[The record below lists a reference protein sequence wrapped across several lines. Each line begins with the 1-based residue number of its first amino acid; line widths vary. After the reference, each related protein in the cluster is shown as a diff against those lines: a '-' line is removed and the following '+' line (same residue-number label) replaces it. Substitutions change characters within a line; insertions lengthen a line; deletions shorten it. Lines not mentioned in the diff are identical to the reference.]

1 MDYSDLPLFKL
12 VGQRMS
18 WLNQR
23 QQVLAQNI
31 ANSDTPNFRPRD
43 LKPMSFK
50 SMVLGGSGTGVGSV
64 EPTRTNEAHMGVG
77 GAVDGKF
84 TARPQ
89 KEVYETN
96 LSGNSVV
103 LEEQLLKVGETDMDY
118 QLAAN
123 VYKKYVSM
131 FRLALGRGGR

>member
-1 MDYSDLPLFKL
+1 MDYSELPLFKL
-12 VGQRMS
+12 VGRRMD

-31 ANSDTPNFRPRD
+31 ANSDTPHYKPRD
-43 LKPMSFK
+43 LKAGNFKALVRNGMGDLEPM
-50 SMVLGGSGTGVGSV
+50 
-64 EPTRTNEAHMGVG
+64 RTNTAHMGIG
-77 GAVDGKF
+77 GTVSGDF
-84 TARPQ
+84 TARKQ

-103 LEEQLLKVGETDMDY
+103 LEEQLLKVGETNMDY

-123 VYKKYVSM
+123 VYKKYIGM
-131 FRLALGRGGR
+131 FRMALGRSR